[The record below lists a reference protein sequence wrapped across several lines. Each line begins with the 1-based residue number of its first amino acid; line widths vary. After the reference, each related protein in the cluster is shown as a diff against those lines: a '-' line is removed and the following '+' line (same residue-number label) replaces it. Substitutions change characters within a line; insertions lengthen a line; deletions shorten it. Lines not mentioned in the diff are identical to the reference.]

1 MEKKCGIRDLKEE
14 NRIGYEIRT
23 IHNLIGM
30 HANHHRCK
38 MMSEL
43 TPMQAWVIGFLSDRQ
58 DLDIYQRDIEEEFNV
73 SRATASNLLQLM
85 EKKGLILRKS
95 VEHDGRLK
103 KIILTEKAIGFHK
116 IAMEDMR
123 MIEELLVQGMSE
135 EEVKQ
140 LKRLLVLM
148 HQNVA
153 RKIQE
158 DE

>member
-23 IHNLIGM
+23 IHNLIGI
-30 HANHHRCK
+30 HANHHRSR

-43 TPMQAWVIGFLSDRQ
+43 TPMQAWVIGFLYDRQ
-58 DLDIYQRDIEEEFNV
+58 DMDIYQRDVEEEFNV

-135 EEVKQ
+135 EEVTQ
-140 LKRLLVLM
+140 LKRLLLLM

>member
-1 MEKKCGIRDLKEE
+1 
-14 NRIGYEIRT
+14 
-23 IHNLIGM
+23 
-30 HANHHRCK
+30 
-38 MMSEL
+38 MSEL
-43 TPMQAWVIGFLSDRQ
+43 TPMQAWVIGFLYDRQ
-58 DLDIYQRDIEEEFNV
+58 DMDIYQKDVEEEFNV

-135 EEVKQ
+135 EEIKQ
-140 LKRLLVLM
+140 LKRLLLLM

-153 RKIQE
+153 CKIQE
-158 DE
+158 GE